1 MAYYFN
7 EVSHTFNEYLLVPG
21 YSSSECVPANVSLKT
36 PLVKYKKGEE
46 PAISLN
52 IPLTSAIMQSVSGEK
67 LAVALAKEGGVSFI
81 FGSQSIED
89 EAAMVARAKNFK
101 AGFVISDSNITPD
114 ATLNDVIALKERN
127 GHSTI
132 AVTEDG
138 SANGRLV
145 GIVTSRDYRVSRM
158 TGDEKVSSF
167 MTPLEKLVTAPDTTT
182 LKEANDIIWDNK
194 LNSLP
199 IVDSEGNLRYFV
211 FRKDYDAHKDNP
223 NELLDADK
231 RYVVGAGINT
241 RDYAER
247 IPALVE
253 AGADVLCIDSSE
265 GFSEWQSRTIAWIR
279 ENYGD
284 TVKVGQLIGEQAG
297 FISAPVHSSVSGTVI
312 AVEPH
317 THPNKGPGI
326 MSVVIKN
333 DGKNTLHESVVPN
346 KPLEELTP
354 DEIVEIVKEKG
365 IVGMGGATFPTYVKL
380 KPGKPIDA
388 VLINGSE
395 CEPYLTADHR
405 VMLEF
410 ADDIVFG
417 LRAMMKAVNAPEG
430 VILIED
436 NKPDAIALMEEKVAP
451 YDNIRVCA
459 AKTQYPEG
467 AEKMLIKKVMGRQ
480 VPSGKL
486 PADVGCVVSNTS
498 TAKAISDAIQK
509 GLPLVERV
517 VSVTGEFIRNPG
529 NYIVKLGTNVQEIID
544 HCGGIT
550 GDDVVLKMGG
560 PMMGAP
566 IKDTNVPI
574 IKGSNGIIA
583 IAADQDKCIKC
594 GRCMDVCPME
604 LAPLDIYKYAQLGDA
619 ETLLKLNVMD
629 CFSCKCCEYI
639 CSSKIPLVS
648 KINAAKGL
656 VMPLLKKK

>member
-1 MAYYFN
+1 
-7 EVSHTFNEYLLVPG
+7 
-21 YSSSECVPANVSLKT
+21 
-36 PLVKYKKGEE
+36 
-46 PAISLN
+46 
-52 IPLTSAIMQSVSGEK
+52 
-67 LAVALAKEGGVSFI
+67 
-81 FGSQSIED
+81 
-89 EAAMVARAKNFK
+89 
-101 AGFVISDSNITPD
+101 
-114 ATLNDVIALKERN
+114 
-127 GHSTI
+127 
-132 AVTEDG
+132 
-138 SANGRLV
+138 
-145 GIVTSRDYRVSRM
+145 
-158 TGDEKVSSF
+158 
-167 MTPLEKLVTAPDTTT
+167 
-182 LKEANDIIWDNK
+182 
-194 LNSLP
+194 
-199 IVDSEGNLRYFV
+199 
-211 FRKDYDAHKDNP
+211 
-223 NELLDADK
+223 
-231 RYVVGAGINT
+231 
-241 RDYAER
+241 
-247 IPALVE
+247 
-253 AGADVLCIDSSE
+253 
-265 GFSEWQSRTIAWIR
+265 
-279 ENYGD
+279 
-284 TVKVGQLIGEQAG
+284 
-297 FISAPVHSSVSGTVI
+297 
-312 AVEPH
+312 
-317 THPNKGPGI
+317 

-405 VMLEF
+405 IMLEY

-417 LRAMMKAVNAPEG
+417 LRAMMKAVSAPEG

-467 AEKMLIKKVMGRQ
+467 AEKMLIKKVMGRA

-509 GLPLVERV
+509 GMPLVERV

-529 NYIVKLGTNVQEIID
+529 NYMVKLGTNVQEIID

-583 IAADQDKCIKC
+583 IAADHTEEKECIKC
-594 GRCMDVCPME
+594 GRCVDVCPME
-604 LAPLDIYKYAQLGDA
+604 LAPLDIYKYAQLGDTD
-619 ETLLKLNVMD
+619 TLLKLNVMD

-648 KINAAKGL
+648 KINAAKG
-656 VMPLLKKK
+656 MIAPLLKKK

>member
-1 MAYYFN
+1 MVDYTKYVLKSKEELEGLLAGKDHFFVVACNKCFKEFN
-7 EVSHTFNEYLLVPG
+7 T
-21 YSSSECVPANVSLKT
+21 T
-36 PLVKYKKGEE
+36 EE
-46 PAISLN
+46 PEAGAFAACAEAQGKHITGTAKVDFLCNKVQTEKKLAGIVPEGTENVVVISCGLGVQTVADLESLPVFTATNSLN
-52 IPLTSAIMQSVSGEK
+52 YIGHHGMALTKKTCGACAQCYLNVTGGICPIVDCTKSLVNGQCGGAKDGKCEIDPKKDCAWEKIYQRLEKQGRTQEFLDQPVQLRDYSAVNVDAIK
-67 LAVALAKEGGVSFI
+67 AYVAE
-81 FGSQSIED
+81 
-89 EAAMVARAKNFK
+89 ARAKRYE
-101 AGFVISDSNITPD
+101 GFYGGVHPTENKEYTEH
-114 ATLNDVIALKERN
+114 LALQKFPE
-127 GHSTI
+127 
-132 AVTEDG
+132 
-138 SANGRLV
+138 
-145 GIVTSRDYRVSRM
+145 
-158 TGDEKVSSF
+158 
-167 MTPLEKLVTAPDTTT
+167 PDTVIIP
-182 LKEANDIIWDNK
+182 LAMHIGAPAN
-194 LNSLP
+194 P
-199 IVDSEGNLRYFV
+199 
-211 FRKDYDAHKDNP
+211 
-223 NELLDADK
+223 
-231 RYVVGAGINT
+231 VVQA
-241 RDYAER
+241 
-247 IPALVE
+247 
-253 AGADVLCIDSSE
+253 
-265 GFSEWQSRTIAWIR
+265 
-279 ENYGD
+279 GD
-284 TVKVGQLIGEQAG
+284 TVKVGQLLGEQAG
-297 FISAPVHSSVSGTVI
+297 FISAPVHSSVSGTVL

-317 THPNKGPGI
+317 THPNKGPGV

-333 DGKNTLHESVVPN
+333 DGKNTLHESVVPG
-346 KPLEELTP
+346 KPLEELTA

-395 CEPYLTADHR
+395 CEPDLTADHR

-410 ADDIVFG
+410 ADDFVYG
-417 LRAMMKAVNAPEG
+417 LRAMMKAVSAPEG

-467 AEKMLIKKVMGRQ
+467 AEKMLIKKVMGRA

-509 GLPLVERV
+509 GMPLVERV

-529 NYIVKLGTNVQEIID
+529 NYMVKLGTNVQEIID

-583 IAADQDKCIKC
+583 IAADHTEEKECIKC
-594 GRCMDVCPME
+594 GRCVDVCPME
-604 LAPLDIYKYAQLGDA
+604 LAPLEIYKLGQLGDA
-619 ETLLKLNVMD
+619 EGLLKLNVMD

-656 VMPLLKKK
+656 VAPLLKKK

>member
-1 MAYYFN
+1 MKRGIALLMA
-7 EVSHTFNEYLLVPG
+7 LVMALALTVCTQTPPPNRGDVEGAAEPDAG
-21 YSSSECVPANVSLKT
+21 YSAGDADIVQLNGFRSIHIDWTSGRVTVELYDGQGIELSETMMDGGDVSLKMEWRVDEDDST
-36 PLVKYKKGEE
+36 LD
-46 PAISLN
+46 ILSQ
-52 IPLTSAIMQSVSGEK
+52 PLTVSASEKKHLTVKLPRSMVLHELDINAVS
-67 LAVALAKEGGVSFI
+67 
-81 FGSQSIED
+81 
-89 EAAMVARAKNFK
+89 
-101 AGFVISDSNITPD
+101 
-114 ATLNDVIALKERN
+114 
-127 GHSTI
+127 
-132 AVTEDG
+132 
-138 SANGRLV
+138 
-145 GIVTSRDYRVSRM
+145 
-158 TGDEKVSSF
+158 
-167 MTPLEKLVTAPDTTT
+167 
-182 LKEANDIIWDNK
+182 
-194 LNSLP
+194 
-199 IVDSEGNLRYFV
+199 
-211 FRKDYDAHKDNP
+211 
-223 NELLDADK
+223 
-231 RYVVGAGINT
+231 
-241 RDYAER
+241 
-247 IPALVE
+247 
-253 AGADVLCIDSSE
+253 ADVSVDLTE
-265 GFSEWQSRTIAWIR
+265 E
-279 ENYGD
+279 D
-284 TVKVGQLIGEQAG
+284 TLTLQELDV
-297 FISAPVHSSVSGTVI
+297 SSVSGTVI

-417 LRAMMKAVNAPEG
+417 LRAMMKAVSAPEG

-459 AKTQYPEG
+459 ARTQYPEG

-509 GLPLVERV
+509 GMPLVERV

-544 HCGGIT
+544 HCGGVT

-566 IKDTNVPI
+566 IMDTNVPI

-583 IAADQDKCIKC
+583 IAADHTEEKECIKC